1 MTGATGQDSGMSA
14 IQGRAARLMVVAL
27 LALGLVGMHHLVVAA
42 CHHVGQAG
50 AHHGVLTMDAAPA
63 GTTYDALIGADRE
76 APVEGSGG
84 LVGAAAT
91 CLAVLLM
98 IVGLVL
104 PQVLARLRR
113 WQALRFAMAVP
124 LASACPPKPPDLTV
138 LSVSRT

>member
-1 MTGATGQDSGMSA
+1 MRATGDNRVVSA
-14 IQGRAARLMVVAL
+14 IQGRAARLMVVAV
-27 LALGLVGMHHLVVAA
+27 LAVGLVGMHHLVVAA

-63 GTTYDALIGADRE
+63 VTTYDVPIGAHHE

-84 LVGAAAT
+84 LIGAAAT

-98 IVGLVL
+98 IVGLVI
-104 PQVLARLRR
+104 PQVLSRLRR
-113 WQALRFAMAVP
+113 WQALRFAMTVP
-124 LASACPPKPPDLTV
+124 PASTCPPKPPDLTV